1 MLCALFLPWAV
12 IKSRKLRANTTN
24 YYDIHLL
31 KEICYLGES
40 LNRIIY
46 VYDFRKNVL
55 NRINIKFFHY
65 NVYNNKLHREYLRL
79 ESQSIKY

>member
-1 MLCALFLPWAV
+1 MGNFKCLLGKRLALKNKNDKCLLCALFLPWAV

-40 LNRIIY
+40 LNRII
-46 VYDFRKNVL
+46 
-55 NRINIKFFHY
+55 
-65 NVYNNKLHREYLRL
+65 
-79 ESQSIKY
+79 ST